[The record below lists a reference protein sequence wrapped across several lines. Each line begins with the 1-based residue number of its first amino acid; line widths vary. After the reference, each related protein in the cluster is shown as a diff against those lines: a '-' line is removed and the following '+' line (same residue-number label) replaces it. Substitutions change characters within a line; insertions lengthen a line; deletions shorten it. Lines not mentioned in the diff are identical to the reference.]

1 MRAGVAR
8 DDSGRVTVSDPP
20 APSATGRAGSHL
32 LDRVQSLLDR
42 AETVFY
48 LVVAVFLLVAGA
60 MVIGGTVGDL
70 VSRLGEDPLLKVAL
84 NLVEESLLLVIVGE
98 LLFTLRLVI
107 TGGVLSGEP
116 FLLIGLVATVRR
128 VVVVTAE
135 VESHPDGGRELT
147 NFLLELALLAA
158 LTIAF
163 AVALYLLRR
172 APGSDLRT
180 EGAN

>member
-1 MRAGVAR
+1 M
-8 DDSGRVTVSDPP
+8 TISDPP
-20 APSATGRAGSHL
+20 ASQQVIRGRSRL

-42 AETVFY
+42 AEAVFY
-48 LVVAVFLLVAGA
+48 LVVAMFLLVAGA
-60 MVIGGTVGDL
+60 LIIGGTVGDL
-70 VSRLGEDPLLKVAL
+70 VRGLGEDPLLKVAL

-98 LLFTLRLVI
+98 LLFTLRLVL
-107 TGGVLSGEP
+107 TGGMLSGEP

-135 VESHPDGGRELT
+135 VESYPDGGRELT

-172 APGSDLRT
+172 APGPDLRSDS
-180 EGAN
+180 AS

>member
-1 MRAGVAR
+1 M
-8 DDSGRVTVSDPP
+8 TIP
-20 APSATGRAGSHL
+20 APHQTGRARSRL
-32 LDRVQSLLDR
+32 LVRVQSLLDR
-42 AETVFY
+42 AEAVFY
-48 LVVAVFLLVAGA
+48 LVVALFLLVAGVL
-60 MVIGGTVGDL
+60 VIAGTVGDL
-70 VSRLGEDPLLKVAL
+70 VSGLGEDPLLTVAL

-98 LLFTLRLVI
+98 LLFTLRLVL

-135 VESHPDGGRELT
+135 VESYPDGGRELT

-172 APGSDLRT
+172 APGLDLRT
-180 EGAN
+180 DSTSQPS

>member
-1 MRAGVAR
+1 M
-8 DDSGRVTVSDPP
+8 TISDPP
-20 APSATGRAGSHL
+20 SRAQTGRPRPPL
-32 LDRVQSLLDR
+32 LDKMQSVLDR

-60 MVIGGTVGDL
+60 LVIGGTVADL
-70 VSRLGEDPLLKVAL
+70 VSKLGEEPLLSVAL

-98 LLFTLRLVI
+98 LLFTLRLVL

-135 VESHPDGGRELT
+135 VESYPDGGRELT
-147 NFLLELALLAA
+147 NFLLELALLAS

-172 APGSDLRT
+172 APGADLRAEPPT
-180 EGAN
+180 